1 MIHIFKVKIVTSV
14 VGTVWNITLPG
25 LAGYIFSLFSIAAF
39 SLTESREVFN
49 LSVCEHI
56 SCALIENL
64 WSISEPLHTPSV
76 LLLPLSLSLSLDS
89 PMTYEFVVV

>member
-1 MIHIFKVKIVTSV
+1 MHLSLLFGRSLSVIHIFKVKIVTSV
-14 VGTVWNITLPG
+14 VGAVWNITLPG

-49 LSVCEHI
+49 LSVCVCEHM

-64 WSISEPLHTPSV
+64 WSVMI
-76 LLLPLSLSLSLDS
+76 
-89 PMTYEFVVV
+89 YI